1 MTLFTQR
8 LRFIPWLPVYVAVY
22 FLFLYLPILLLPVF
36 SFNNA
41 ATTTFPLAGFTTKWY
56 GTLAGNS
63 VMMEAAW
70 NSLIVGISVSL
81 LSTILGICAARA
93 ITRYRFRGQRAA
105 TGLIMAP
112 LFLPEIIVAVS
123 LLMIVLAMG
132 VELSLFTVILGQ
144 TVFCVPYAMSVL
156 VSGFEGFDRSLEEA
170 SYDLGETAIGTFRRV
185 TLPVVAP
192 AIVSS
197 LLVTFTISLDEFIL
211 AFFLSGTEPTLP
223 VYIWGQL
230 RFAAKL
236 PGVLALG
243 TIMLVASILMLTLA
257 EILRRRTERRTQ
269 MAHMLP

>member
-1 MTLFTQR
+1 MSLLTQR

-70 NSLIVGISVSL
+70 NSLVVGISVSL

-257 EILRRRTERRTQ
+257 EILRRRAERRTQ

>member
-105 TGLIMAP
+105 TGFIMAP

>member
-1 MTLFTQR
+1 MTLLTQR

-156 VSGFEGFDRSLEEA
+156 ISGFEGFDRSLEEA

-269 MAHMLP
+269 MALMLP